1 MVDFAKLRI
10 EVWMQWLNDAL
21 ESRFSSYV
29 FRFGIEYNME
39 TQVSVLIV
47 QYDKLGKGFQRMGLD
62 KPNEVFITDYAHD
75 YNKITDKIIARLM
88 LLGLDE
94 Q

>member
-75 YNKITDKIIARLM
+75 NKITDKIIARLM